1 MKQVLFL
8 IIFSLLSIPGLW
20 AQETGV
26 GAASSAQATTGNWQN
41 WVFAGS
47 ALVTA
52 AVGVA
57 IISTNTG
64 TFGHH

>member
-1 MKQVLFL
+1 MKKVLFL
-8 IIFSLLSIPGLW
+8 FIFSLLSIPGLW

-26 GAASSAQATTGNWQN
+26 GAASSAQAATSNWQN

-57 IISTNTG
+57 IIATNNG
-64 TFGHH
+64 SFGHH

>member
-1 MKQVLFL
+1 MKKLSFL
-8 IIFSLLSIPGLW
+8 TIFFLCSVSGLW
-20 AQETGV
+20 AQETGAA
-26 GAASSAQATTGNWQN
+26 AASSAQATTGNWQN

-52 AVGVA
+52 VVGVV

-64 TFGHH
+64 SFGH